1 MQDVNHGAWIYNT
14 LDKMP
19 SHIILVAV
27 LRFLTKVAVDRMK
40 GALTRANNIEIF
52 DFLENIITKVGGPS

>member
-27 LRFLTKVAVDRMK
+27 LRFCDKS
-40 GALTRANNIEIF
+40 GSGQNEGCFNQ
-52 DFLENIITKVGGPS
+52 GS